1 MNKAIYIHRKRST
14 SVTRTVNLE
23 DVYPLK
29 SIEERLTILNLI
41 GAPQELLDKE
51 IQAYK
56 WRLSIHEEESLK
68 RGDMEAYQRILV
80 KKAIETKCR

>member
-1 MNKAIYIHRKRST
+1 M
-14 SVTRTVNLE
+14 TRTVNLA

-51 IQAYK
+51 IKAYTL
-56 WRLSIHEEESLK
+56 RLSIHEEEALK
-68 RGDMEAYQRILV
+68 RGDMEAYQQILV
-80 KKAIETKCR
+80 KKAIEAKRR